1 VQLYSFGKDKYFKKK
16 NTLFY
21 FTYLVKGT
29 ALRRA
34 LWGANTFPTRN
45 RFPDSESGFAN
56 LPYLTFFGFP

>member
-1 VQLYSFGKDKYFKKK
+1 LQLYSFGKDKYFKKT
-16 NTLFY
+16 TLFY

-45 RFPDSESGFAN
+45 RLSDSESGFVN
-56 LPYLTFFGFP
+56 LPYLIFDFP